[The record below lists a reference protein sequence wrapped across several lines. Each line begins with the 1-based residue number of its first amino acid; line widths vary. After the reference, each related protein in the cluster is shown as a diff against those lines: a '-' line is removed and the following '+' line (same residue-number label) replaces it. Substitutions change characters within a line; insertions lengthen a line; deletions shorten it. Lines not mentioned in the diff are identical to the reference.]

1 MENIFA
7 MGFGAIAAALA
18 GQVLIAL
25 VVALV
30 CWIVIRIIL
39 SIVQKLLGKTKFD
52 PAMQHFLLSACRVAL
67 WFVAIIIVAS
77 SLGINVASLV
87 AVLSVAGL
95 ALSLSVQG
103 VMSNVFSGVTVLA
116 THPFAAGDFVELNG
130 ISGVVETV
138 GLVYT
143 KIKTLDNKLI
153 SVPNSEVTGAKVI
166 NYSAEPLRRVD
177 LTFAASYDCP
187 TEQVKKALMEA
198 MEANEKVL
206 RDPAPF
212 AGLLS
217 YKDSSIE
224 YVARA
229 WCKNADYWDVYF
241 GLNEA
246 VRESFKRN
254 GVEMSYAHLNIHVQK

>member
-1 MENIFA
+1 MENIYTV
-7 MGFGAIAAALA
+7 GFGAIAAALA
-18 GQVLIAL
+18 SVVVKALVIAL
-25 VVALV
+25 I
-30 CWIVIRIIL
+30 CWIVIRVIMGIL
-39 SIVQKLLGKTKFD
+39 RKLFARTRFD
-52 PAMQHFLLSACRVAL
+52 AAMQNFLLSACQVAL
-67 WFVAIIIVAS
+67 WFIAIIIVAS

-166 NYSAEPLRRVD
+166 NYSAEAIRRVD
-177 LTFAASYDCP
+177 LTFCAAYDCP

-241 GLNEA
+241 GLNES